1 MSARLPSL
9 SDRIRQ
15 EIETL
20 GPLPFSRFMDLALYD
35 PLEGYYTSGCAAVG
49 REGDFFTSV
58 SIGPVFGA
66 VLAGQFLEMWEA
78 LGRPSEFR
86 LVEQGANDG
95 RLSSDILKALSETP
109 LAGVPLTIIEPAS
122 ILRQKQTSTL
132 AGCDVQWV
140 ERPEDLP
147 PFDGVHFSNE
157 LFDALPF
164 DILEARAGVWHELQ
178 VHADEAGFS
187 FKPAP
192 HPIQNMDLPP
202 RPDGYR
208 TELRRHQRDLIGT
221 LSSRLRRG
229 FLLAIDYGMPRAELL
244 APHRSGGTL
253 ACYAKHRRD
262 ESPLEN
268 PGQKDITAHVD
279 FTALAQD
286 AADCGFALEGYTDQH
301 HFLVGA
307 ASGLLKSLDG
317 PAPSPSTLKILRSLR
332 TLLHPETMGTQFK
345 SILFSKKAPLA
356 KPLSGFQHAGDCE
369 FLLEGPFST
378 TTNPEPLLTT
388 AEQGKAWETA
398 LGRY

>member
-1 MSARLPSL
+1 
-9 SDRIRQ
+9 
-15 EIETL
+15 
-20 GPLPFSRFMDLALYD
+20 MDLALYD
-35 PLEGYYTSGCAAVG
+35 PLEGYYTSGRAAVG

-78 LGRPSEFR
+78 LGRPPEFR

-95 RLSSDILKALSETP
+95 RLRE
-109 LAGVPLTIIEPAS
+109 
-122 ILRQKQTSTL
+122 KQAATL
-132 AGCDVQWV
+132 EVCDVQWV
-140 ERPEDLP
+140 ECAEDLP
-147 PFDGVHFSNE
+147 SFDGVHFSNE

-164 DILEARAGVWHELQ
+164 DILEARAGAWHELQ

-187 FKPAP
+187 FQPAP
-192 HPIQNMDLPP
+192 YPIQSIDLPP

-208 TELRRHQRDLIGT
+208 TELRRHQRDLIET

-253 ACYAKHRRD
+253 ACYAQHRRD
-262 ESPLEN
+262 DAPLEN
-268 PGQKDITAHVD
+268 SGQKDITAHVD

-286 AADCGFALEGYTDQH
+286 AATCGLTLEGYTDQH

-307 ASGLLKSLDG
+307 STGLLKSLEG
-317 PAPSPSTLKILRSLR
+317 AAPTPSTLKILRSLR

-345 SILFSKKAPLA
+345 SILFSKKAP
-356 KPLSGFQHAGDCE
+356 PTTRLSGFQHAGDCG
-369 FLLEGPFST
+369 FLLD
-378 TTNPEPLLTT
+378 
-388 AEQGKAWETA
+388 
-398 LGRY
+398 

>member
-1 MSARLPSL
+1 
-9 SDRIRQ
+9 
-15 EIETL
+15 
-20 GPLPFSRFMDLALYD
+20 
-35 PLEGYYTSGCAAVG
+35 
-49 REGDFFTSV
+49 
-58 SIGPVFGA
+58 
-66 VLAGQFLEMWEA
+66 MWEA
-78 LGRPSEFR
+78 LGRPPEFR

-109 LAGVPLTIIEPAS
+109 LARVPLTIIEPAS
-122 ILRQKQTSTL
+122 ILRQKQTATL

-140 ERPEDLP
+140 EHPEDLP
-147 PFDGVHFSNE
+147 PFEGVHFSNE

-164 DILEARAGVWHELQ
+164 DILEAHAGAWHEMQ

-192 HPIQNMDLPP
+192 HPIQNIDLPP

-208 TELRRHQRDLIGT
+208 TELRRHQRDLIET
-221 LSSRLRRG
+221 LSARLRRG

-244 APHRSGGTL
+244 APHRTGGTL
-253 ACYAKHRRD
+253 ACYAKHCRD
-262 ESPLEN
+262 EFPLEK
-268 PGQKDITAHVD
+268 PGEKDITAHVD
-279 FTALAQD
+279 FTALARD

-317 PAPSPSTLKILRSLR
+317 PAPTPSTLKILRRLR

-356 KPLSGFQHAGDCE
+356 MPLSGFQHTGDCE
-369 FLLEGPFST
+369 FLCE
-378 TTNPEPLLTT
+378 
-388 AEQGKAWETA
+388 
-398 LGRY
+398 

>member
-1 MSARLPSL
+1 MSMSARLPGL
-9 SDRIRQ
+9 SDRIRL

-20 GPLPFSRFMDLALYD
+20 GSLPFSRFMDLALYD
-35 PLEGYYTSGCAAVG
+35 PLEGYYTSGRAAVG

-109 LAGVPLTIIEPAS
+109 LARVPLTIIEPAS
-122 ILRQKQTSTL
+122 ILRQKQTATL
-132 AGCDVQWV
+132 AGCDVRWV

-147 PFDGVHFSNE
+147 PFEGVHFSNE

-164 DILEARAGVWHELQ
+164 DILEAHAGAWHEMQ
-178 VHADEAGFS
+178 VHADEVGFS

-192 HPIQNMDLPP
+192 HPIQNIDLPP

-208 TELRRHQRDLIGT
+208 TELRRHQRDLIET
-221 LSSRLRRG
+221 LSARLRRG
-229 FLLAIDYGMPRAELL
+229 FLLAIDYGMPCAELL

-253 ACYAKHRRD
+253 ACYARHRRD
-262 ESPLEN
+262 EAPLEN

-356 KPLSGFQHAGDCE
+356 KPLSGFQHAGDCR
-369 FLLEGPFST
+369 FLLE
-378 TTNPEPLLTT
+378 
-388 AEQGKAWETA
+388 
-398 LGRY
+398 

>member
-1 MSARLPSL
+1 MAPQSLAILGVPSRSWRSRKARAVRSMSMSARLPSL
-9 SDRIRQ
+9 SDRIRL

-20 GPLPFSRFMDLALYD
+20 GSLPFSRFMDLALYD
-35 PLEGYYTSGCAAVG
+35 PLEGYYTSGRAAVG

-109 LAGVPLTIIEPAS
+109 LARVPLTIIEPAS
-122 ILRQKQTSTL
+122 ILRQKQTATL
-132 AGCDVQWV
+132 AGCDVRWV

-147 PFDGVHFSNE
+147 PFEGVHFSNE

-164 DILEARAGVWHELQ
+164 DILEAHAGAWHEMQ
-178 VHADEAGFS
+178 VHADEVGFS

-192 HPIQNMDLPP
+192 HPIQNIDLPP

-208 TELRRHQRDLIGT
+208 TELRRHQRDLIET
-221 LSSRLRRG
+221 LSARLRRG
-229 FLLAIDYGMPRAELL
+229 FLLAIDYGMPCAELL

-253 ACYAKHRRD
+253 ACYARHRRD
-262 ESPLEN
+262 EAPLEN

-356 KPLSGFQHAGDCE
+356 KPLSGFQHAGDCR
-369 FLLEGPFST
+369 FLLE
-378 TTNPEPLLTT
+378 
-388 AEQGKAWETA
+388 
-398 LGRY
+398 

>member
-1 MSARLPSL
+1 MSMSARLPSL
-9 SDRIRQ
+9 SDRIRL

-20 GPLPFSRFMDLALYD
+20 GSLPFSRFMDLALYD
-35 PLEGYYTSGCAAVG
+35 PLEGYYTSGRAAVG

-109 LAGVPLTIIEPAS
+109 LARVPLTIIEPAS
-122 ILRQKQTSTL
+122 ILRQKQTATL
-132 AGCDVQWV
+132 AGCDVRWV
-140 ERPEDLP
+140 ERSEDLP
-147 PFDGVHFSNE
+147 PFEGVHFSNE

-164 DILEARAGVWHELQ
+164 DILEAHAGAWHEMQ

-192 HPIQNMDLPP
+192 HPIQNIDLPP

-208 TELRRHQRDLIGT
+208 TELRRHQRDLIET
-221 LSSRLRRG
+221 LSARLRRG
-229 FLLAIDYGMPRAELL
+229 FLLAIDYGMPCAELL

-253 ACYAKHRRD
+253 ACYARHRRD
-262 ESPLEN
+262 EAPLEN

-279 FTALAQD
+279 FTALARD
-286 AADCGFALEGYTDQH
+286 AAGCGFALEGYTDQH

-317 PAPSPSTLKILRSLR
+317 PAPTSSTLKILRSLR

-356 KPLSGFQHAGDCE
+356 KPLSGFQHAGECG
-369 FLLEGPFST
+369 FLLE
-378 TTNPEPLLTT
+378 
-388 AEQGKAWETA
+388 
-398 LGRY
+398 

>member
-1 MSARLPSL
+1 MSMSARSPSL
-9 SDRIRQ
+9 SDRIRR
-15 EIETL
+15 EIKTQ

-35 PLEGYYTSGCAAVG
+35 PLEGYYTSGRAAVG

-58 SIGPVFGA
+58 SIGPVFGT

-78 LGRPSEFR
+78 LGRPPEFR

-122 ILRQKQTSTL
+122 ILREKQAATL

-164 DILEARAGVWHELQ
+164 DILEARAGAWLELQ
-178 VHADEAGFS
+178 VHAEEAGFS
-187 FKPAP
+187 FKPPP
-192 HPIQNMDLPP
+192 HPIENIGLPP

-208 TELRRHQRDLIGT
+208 TELRRQQHDLIEA

-253 ACYAKHRRD
+253 ACYAQHRRD
-262 ESPLEN
+262 DAPLEN

-286 AADCGFALEGYTDQH
+286 AAASGFALEGYTDQH

-307 ASGLLKSLDG
+307 ATGLLKSLDG
-317 PAPSPSTLKILRSLR
+317 AAPTRSTLKLLRSLR

-356 KPLSGFQHAGDCE
+356 KPLSGFQHAGDCG
-369 FLLEGPFST
+369 FLLE
-378 TTNPEPLLTT
+378 
-388 AEQGKAWETA
+388 
-398 LGRY
+398 